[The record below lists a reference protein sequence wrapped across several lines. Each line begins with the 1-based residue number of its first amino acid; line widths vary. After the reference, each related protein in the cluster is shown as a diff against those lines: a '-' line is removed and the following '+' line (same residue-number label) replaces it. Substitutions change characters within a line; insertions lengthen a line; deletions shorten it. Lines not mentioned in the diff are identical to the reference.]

1 MALFHAQAKDAN
13 HAFTLLHW
21 LAQQVQDP
29 TLAHLTRSL
38 LMFGPMPAFM
48 ARRAH
53 FYRAQLQL
61 QHPNRKRL
69 QQLLQQ
75 LCARLDQHPGARKI
89 RWSLDID
96 PQELG

>member
-1 MALFHAQAKDAN
+1 MNKDLNLEDQQSLSEAKKK
-13 HAFTLLHW
+13 
-21 LAQQVQDP
+21 
-29 TLAHLTRSL
+29 RKE
-38 LMFGPMPAFM
+38 
-48 ARRAH
+48 
-53 FYRAQLQL
+53 Y
-61 QHPNRKRL
+61 RKRL